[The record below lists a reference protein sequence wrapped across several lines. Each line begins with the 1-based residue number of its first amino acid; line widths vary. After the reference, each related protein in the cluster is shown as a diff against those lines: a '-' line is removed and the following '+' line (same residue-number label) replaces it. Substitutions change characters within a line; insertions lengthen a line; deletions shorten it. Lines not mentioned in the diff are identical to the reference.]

1 MAVGNYMIK
10 QISAIVNDAYEDIT
24 GQSNSIQTLDTS
36 ALVSMGA
43 ALDDMGLLE
52 GWFGKLA
59 NRIVKT
65 VFFVR
70 TAPDKRERSILR
82 DEHEYGAFIQKVY
95 ANSPDAVDNTE
106 YKIPASAT
114 GLYTQS
120 SPYDVNATIEMDAKV
135 FGGQGTFSIEFVKPV
150 DQIRTAFLNGVDM
163 QRLIDAMY
171 TMAMNKVKMAMNSL
185 VDMACNTG
193 IAACLNNGLARNLLY
208 EYNTLHADDAG
219 FTALTAANCFED
231 SDFCRY
237 ATVEIKETIKD
248 MKEPSVVYN
257 GQAYETFTDPEN
269 MIVEMI
275 SKAVSY
281 LETYLYSDTFH
292 DSLVDLK
299 AQGVTVEEVSRWQR
313 RNTGVKPSFED
324 LSTISIIHDEF
335 KDEDSNPTGKIEQ
348 SGIIAFLHDRE
359 YVAAYF
365 GHERDWE
372 HYNARDDVYAV
383 GFPRRKGYAV
393 DDHANAMVFYIADP
407 VTP

>member
-1 MAVGNYMIK
+1 MAVGNYMIG
-10 QISAIVNDAYEDIT
+10 QISSIVNDAYEDIT

-43 ALDDMGLLE
+43 TLDNMGLLE

-82 DEHEYGAFIQKVY
+82 DEHEYGAFIQKIY
-95 ANSPDAVDNTE
+95 AKSPDVVDNNE

-120 SPYDVNATIEMDAKV
+120 SPYDVNATIEIDAKV

-150 DQIRTAFLNGVDM
+150 DQIRTAFLNGTDM

-171 TMAMNKVKMAMNSL
+171 TAAMNKLKIAMTSL

-193 IAACLNNGLARNLLY
+193 IAACINNGLARNLLN
-208 EYNTLHADDAG
+208 EYNTLHTGETG
-219 FTALTAANCFED
+219 FVALTVANCMSD
-231 SDFCRY
+231 ADFCRY
-237 ATVEIKETIKD
+237 CTMEIKETIDD
-248 MKEPSVVYN
+248 MQDVSTVYN
-257 GQAYETFTDPEN
+257 AQAYETFTDKEN
-269 MIVEMI
+269 LVLEML
-275 SKAVSY
+275 SKAMSY
-281 LETYLYSDTFH
+281 FEVYLQADTFH
-292 DSLVDLK
+292 NDLVSLPGFEK
-299 AQGVTVEEVSRWQR
+299 VSKWQM
-313 RNTGVKPSFED
+313 RNNAVKPDFAS
-324 LSTISIIHDEF
+324 LSTISVIHDEF
-335 KDEDSNPTGKIEQ
+335 KDADTNPTGKIEQ

-372 HYNARDDVYAV
+372 HYNPRDDVYSV
-383 GFPRRKGYAV
+383 GFPRRKGYAI

>member
-10 QISAIVNDAYEDIT
+10 QISSIVNDAYEDIT
-24 GQSNSIQTLDTS
+24 GQSNSIQTLDTT

-43 ALDDMGLLE
+43 TLDNMGLLE

-70 TAPDKRERSILR
+70 TAPDRRERSILR
-82 DEHEYGAFIQKVY
+82 DEHEYGAFVQKVY
-95 ANSPDAVDNTE
+95 ATAPDVVDNSE
-106 YKIPASAT
+106 YKIPNSST

-163 QRLIDAMY
+163 QRMIDAMY
-171 TMAMNKVKMAMNSL
+171 TAAMNKLKIAMTSL

-193 IAACLNNGLARNLLY
+193 IAACLNNDLARNLLY
-208 EYNTLHADDAG
+208 EYNTLHADDVG
-219 FTALTAANCFED
+219 FTALTVATCLSDA
-231 SDFCRY
+231 DFCRY
-237 ATVEIKETIKD
+237 CTMEIKETIDD
-248 MKEPSVVYN
+248 MQEVSTVYN
-257 GQAYETFTDPEN
+257 AQAYETFTDKEN
-269 MIVEMI
+269 LVLEML
-275 SKAVSY
+275 SKAMSY
-281 LETYLYSDTFH
+281 FEVYLQADTFH
-292 DSLVDLK
+292 DDLVKLPGFEKVSKWQMRNK
-299 AQGVTVEEVSRWQR
+299 A
-313 RNTGVKPSFED
+313 VKPDFES
-324 LSTISIIHDEF
+324 LSTISVIHDEF
-335 KDEDSNPTGKIEQ
+335 KDEVTNPYGKIEQ

-372 HYNARDDVYAV
+372 HYNPRDDVYSV
-383 GFPRRKGYAV
+383 GFPRRKGYAI

>member
-24 GQSNSIQTLDTS
+24 GQSNSIQTLDTT

-70 TAPDKRERSILR
+70 TAPDRRERSILR

-95 ANSPDAVDNTE
+95 ATSPDVVDNNE
-106 YKIPASAT
+106 YKIPNSST

-150 DQIRTAFLNGVDM
+150 DQIRTAFLNGTEM
-163 QRLIDAMY
+163 QRMIDAMY
-171 TMAMNKVKMAMNSL
+171 TAAMNKLKIAMTSL

-193 IAACLNNGLARNLLY
+193 MAACLNNGLARNLLY
-208 EYNTLHADDAG
+208 EYNTLHADDVG
-219 FTALTAANCFED
+219 FTALTVANCMSD
-231 SDFCRY
+231 ADFCRY
-237 ATVEIKETIKD
+237 CTMEIKETIDD
-248 MKEPSVVYN
+248 MKEVSTVYN
-257 GQAYETFTDPEN
+257 AQAYETFTDEEN
-269 MIVEMI
+269 LVLEML
-275 SKAVSY
+275 SKAMSY
-281 LETYLYSDTFH
+281 FEVYLQADTFH
-292 DSLVDLK
+292 NDLVSLPGFEKVSKWQKRNK
-299 AQGVTVEEVSRWQR
+299 A
-313 RNTGVKPSFED
+313 VKPDFES
-324 LSTISIIHDEF
+324 LSTISVIHDEF
-335 KDEDSNPTGKIEQ
+335 KDEVTNPTGKIEQ
-348 SGIIAFLHDRE
+348 SGILAFLHDRE

-372 HYNARDDVYAV
+372 HYNPRDDVYAV
-383 GFPRRKGYAV
+383 GFPRRKGYAI

-407 VTP
+407 VSP

>member
-10 QISAIVNDAYEDIT
+10 QISSIVNDAYEDIT
-24 GQSNSIQTLDTS
+24 GQSNSIQTLDTT

-43 ALDDMGLLE
+43 TLDNMGLLE

-70 TAPDKRERSILR
+70 TAPDRRERSILR
-82 DEHEYGAFIQKVY
+82 DEHEYGAFVQKIY
-95 ANSPDAVDNTE
+95 ATAPDVVDNSE
-106 YKIPASAT
+106 YKIPNSST

-163 QRLIDAMY
+163 QRMIDAMY
-171 TMAMNKVKMAMNSL
+171 TAAMNKLKIAMTSL

-193 IAACLNNGLARNLLY
+193 IAACLNNDLARNLLY
-208 EYNTLHADDAG
+208 EYNTLHADDVG
-219 FTALTAANCFED
+219 FTALTVANCLSD
-231 SDFCRY
+231 ADFCRY
-237 ATVEIKETIKD
+237 CTMEIKETIDD
-248 MKEPSVVYN
+248 MQEVSTVYN
-257 GQAYETFTDPEN
+257 AQAYETFTDEEN
-269 MIVEMI
+269 LVLEML
-275 SKAVSY
+275 SKAMSY
-281 LETYLYSDTFH
+281 FEVYLQADTFH
-292 DSLVDLK
+292 DDLVKLPGFEK
-299 AQGVTVEEVSRWQR
+299 VSKWQM
-313 RNTGVKPSFED
+313 RNKDVKPDFES
-324 LSTISIIHDEF
+324 LSTISVIHDEF
-335 KDEDSNPTGKIEQ
+335 KDEVTNPTGKIEQ
-348 SGIIAFLHDRE
+348 SGIIAFLHDKE

-372 HYNARDDVYAV
+372 HYNPRDDVYSV
-383 GFPRRKGYAV
+383 GFPRRKGYAI